1 MVGKRLRLSSSR
13 SKTVKRDLWVAVGG
27 SALLTTG
34 LLYMDLAGF
43 EQFTVIVATIVAG
56 ICFYGLWV
64 GIEFWHHFHRIG
76 IRACRAIIGLGFA
89 LSFGIGWLRP
99 GLRVTVLL
107 AAPTLDRLA
116 DSLERGEKVNGPF
129 RVGLL
134 RFTSGEMR
142 YESYPML
149 VLSPDPSG
157 KIGLV
162 RAQHEPGNA
171 WSCVQAGQG
180 WMLFSED

>member
-1 MVGKRLRLSSSR
+1 MKRER
-13 SKTVKRDLWVAVGG
+13 WIAAGG
-27 SALLTTG
+27 SALLTIG
-34 LLYMDLAGF
+34 LLYLDLAGY
-43 EQFTVIVATIVAG
+43 EPFTVIVATIAAG
-56 ICFYGLWV
+56 LCFLALWV
-64 GIEFWHHFHRIG
+64 GVEFWHHLNPIA
-76 IRACRAIIGLGFA
+76 IKACRVIIGLGIA
-89 LSFGIGWLRP
+89 LSLGISWLRP

-116 DSLERGEKVNGPF
+116 DRLERGETIEGPF
-129 RVGLL
+129 QVGLL

-157 KIGLV
+157 PTGLV
-162 RAQHEPGNA
+162 RVKQEPGNA
-171 WSCVQAGQG
+171 WSCIPAGKG

>member
-1 MVGKRLRLSSSR
+1 M
-13 SKTVKRDLWVAVGG
+13 
-27 SALLTTG
+27 
-34 LLYMDLAGF
+34 
-43 EQFTVIVATIVAG
+43 IVATIAAG
-56 ICFYGLWV
+56 LCFLALWV
-64 GIEFWHHFHRIG
+64 GVEFWHHLNPIA
-76 IRACRAIIGLGFA
+76 IKAWRAIIVGSVA
-89 LSFGIGWLRP
+89 LSVCFGWFRL

-107 AAPTLDRLA
+107 ASPTLNRLA
-116 DSLERGEKVNGPF
+116 DRLERGEKVDGPF

-157 KIGLV
+157 PTGLV
-162 RAQHEPGNA
+162 RVKHEPGNA